1 MARSARQMKMLEIIQ
16 AKNIETQDELAA
28 ELQNSG
34 FEVTQ
39 ATISRDIKELGIVKI
54 SLGGGLQKYTRDYG
68 DFNSISAKISNL
80 FKHAVLSIECANN
93 LIVIKTLTGSA
104 NMAGMMVD
112 GLSNPSVL
120 GCVAGDDTVFVAVR
134 TNEDAENLTDIL
146 RQLIAQ

>member
-16 AKNIETQDELAA
+16 LKDVETQEELAVQ
-28 ELQNSG
+28 LQNAG
-34 FEVTQ
+34 FDVTQ

-54 SLGGGLQKYTRDYG
+54 SVGGGKQKYTRDYG
-68 DFNSISAKISNL
+68 DFNSISSKISNL
-80 FKHAVLSIECANN
+80 FKHSVLSIEYANN

-112 GLSNPSVL
+112 GLNNPSVL
-120 GCVAGDDTVFVAVR
+120 GCVAGDDTVFVAVKS
-134 TNEDAENLTDIL
+134 NDEAENLTEIL

>member
-1 MARSARQMKMLEIIQ
+1 MARSARQMKILEIIQ
-16 AKNIETQDELAA
+16 EKDIDTQDELAA
-28 ELQNSG
+28 QLQSAG

-39 ATISRDIKELGIVKI
+39 ATISRDIKELGIVKVAI
-54 SLGGGLQKYTRDYG
+54 GSSKQKYTRDYG

-80 FKHAVLSIECANN
+80 FKHSVLSIECANN

-112 GLSNPSVL
+112 GLNNSSVL
-120 GCVAGDDTVFVAVR
+120 GCVAGDDTVFIAVK
-134 TNEDAENLTDIL
+134 TNKDAENLTDIL